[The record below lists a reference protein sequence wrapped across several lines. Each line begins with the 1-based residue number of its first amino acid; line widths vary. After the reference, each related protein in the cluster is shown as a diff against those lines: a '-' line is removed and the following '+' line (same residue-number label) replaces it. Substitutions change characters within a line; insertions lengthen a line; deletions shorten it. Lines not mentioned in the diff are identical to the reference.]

1 MKPFTPKSQTLPAPP
16 LAPSPPAET
25 AAAGAASVPATAPSA
40 TASRD
45 HFRWVPIRSLSARHR
60 PRILKHLLALDAS
73 DRYLR
78 FGSVAND
85 AQIAHYVDLIDFD
98 SDEVLGIFNRR
109 LDLTA
114 MAHLAMEHS
123 SSREAQARAS
133 SSHGSSGPASSGV
146 PTAEFGVSVL
156 RSARGRGYGSR
167 LFDRAVLYARNHGV
181 QRLIIHALTENK
193 TMLGITRRAGATVI
207 REGSESQAELALPE
221 DNFTSHLEELVEST
235 VGEIDFRIKAQ
246 ALAVGQ
252 MLSALSEVS
261 SLSMPRDTPVS
272 NHTPS
277 DGAAQKG
284 AASAPSA
291 NSPRIDDARA
301 PQGQDS
307 PSGRR

>member
-1 MKPFTPKSQTLPAPP
+1 MKPFTPKPSTPPAPNVLP
-16 LAPSPPAET
+16 DT
-25 AAAGAASVPATAPSA
+25 NGAASTRAAAPRASA
-40 TASRD
+40 DNTASRD

-114 MAHLAMEHS
+114 MAHLAMEQS
-123 SSREAQARAS
+123 SSRDSPSHTSSTHAAPAGAAS
-133 SSHGSSGPASSGV
+133 DGA

-167 LFDRAVLYARNHGV
+167 LFDRAVLSARNHGV

-252 MLSALSEVS
+252 MLTALSEVS
-261 SLSMPRDTPVS
+261 SVTMPRDVTTPTS
-272 NHTPS
+272 APTHGITDDKRPS
-277 DGAAQKG
+277 
-284 AASAPSA
+284 AASPSQQRLEDEP
-291 NSPRIDDARA
+291 SS
-301 PQGQDS
+301 QGQDT
-307 PSGRR
+307 PTRRG